1 MKKAKAFLA
10 KASLRHRLC
19 HSLQRM
25 ANAHHSPYAIEIGRR
40 LISIPKKIFFILEL
54 RFCWPWPFWSPLPLP
69 TTRLRPTAGLPR
81 RPSGVS
87 AVLSPIPPPCL
98 LRLLN
103 NSSRDTFMS
112 SRRLGGGLKT
122 DSGASA
128 PVLPP
133 PFFSTR
139 QVFILTTLNKLL
151 FMVKTLSWNQTMA
164 NKFRKSFAILL
175 YLIRQKTVGF
185 YWNPPTYFI
194 EFVISLQRLN
204 LPSLAFANHSPIRFS
219 KQNAFAISL
228 QRGTAFAH
236 HSPQARP
243 CHSLKRN
250 GE

>member
-1 MKKAKAFLA
+1 
-10 KASLRHRLC
+10 
-19 HSLQRM
+19 
-25 ANAHHSPYAIEIGRR
+25 
-40 LISIPKKIFFILEL
+40 
-54 RFCWPWPFWSPLPLP
+54 
-69 TTRLRPTAGLPR
+69 
-81 RPSGVS
+81 
-87 AVLSPIPPPCL
+87 
-98 LRLLN
+98 
-103 NSSRDTFMS
+103 MS

-133 PFFSTR
+133 LFFSTR

-185 YWNPPTYFI
+185 YWNPSTYFI

-204 LPSLAFANHSPIRFS
+204 PPSLAFANHSPIRFS
-219 KQNAFAISL
+219 KHNAFAISL

-243 CHSLKRN
+243 CHS
-250 GE
+250 

>member
-1 MKKAKAFLA
+1 MRKTGLERRENLSRSVFDK
-10 KASLRHRLC
+10 
-19 HSLQRM
+19 
-25 ANAHHSPYAIEIGRR
+25 SPSQLSC

-175 YLIRQKTVGF
+175 YLIRQKTIRF
-185 YWNPPTYFI
+185 DSNPPTYFI
-194 EFVISLQRLN
+194 EFVICNFALALKSAK
-204 LPSLAFANHSPIRFS
+204 PSLRLS
-219 KQNAFAISL
+219 FAI
-228 QRGTAFAH
+228 
-236 HSPQARP
+236 
-243 CHSLKRN
+243 CHW
-250 GE
+250 

>member
-1 MKKAKAFLA
+1 
-10 KASLRHRLC
+10 
-19 HSLQRM
+19 
-25 ANAHHSPYAIEIGRR
+25 
-40 LISIPKKIFFILEL
+40 
-54 RFCWPWPFWSPLPLP
+54 
-69 TTRLRPTAGLPR
+69 
-81 RPSGVS
+81 
-87 AVLSPIPPPCL
+87 
-98 LRLLN
+98 
-103 NSSRDTFMS
+103 MS

-204 LPSLAFANHSPIRFS
+204 LPSLAFANHSPIRLPT
-219 KQNAFAISL
+219 KRIRHFASARHRIRSS
-228 QRGTAFAH
+228 FAT
-236 HSPQARP
+236 
-243 CHSLKRN
+243 
-250 GE
+250 G

>member
-1 MKKAKAFLA
+1 MHLPFAEANGKACGECAAFARDECTSYCKKSKPTNV
-10 KASLRHRLC
+10 K
-19 HSLQRM
+19 
-25 ANAHHSPYAIEIGRR
+25 
-40 LISIPKKIFFILEL
+40 ISIILV
-54 RFCWPWPFWSPLPLP
+54 
-69 TTRLRPTAGLPR
+69 T
-81 RPSGVS
+81 
-87 AVLSPIPPPCL
+87 
-98 LRLLN
+98 
-103 NSSRDTFMS
+103 
-112 SRRLGGGLKT
+112 GGGLKT
-122 DSGASA
+122 DTGVSA
-128 PVLPP
+128 PVLPL

-164 NKFRKSFAILL
+164 NIFRKSFAILL

>member
-1 MKKAKAFLA
+1 
-10 KASLRHRLC
+10 
-19 HSLQRM
+19 
-25 ANAHHSPYAIEIGRR
+25 
-40 LISIPKKIFFILEL
+40 
-54 RFCWPWPFWSPLPLP
+54 
-69 TTRLRPTAGLPR
+69 
-81 RPSGVS
+81 
-87 AVLSPIPPPCL
+87 
-98 LRLLN
+98 
-103 NSSRDTFMS
+103 MS

-133 PFFSTR
+133 LFFSTR

-204 LPSLAFANHSPIRFS
+204 PPSLAFANHSPIRFS
-219 KQNAFAISL
+219 KHNAFAISL
-228 QRGTAFAH
+228 QRNAKSKCIGRRRLGLADFNAEAKWRMQNNPLTFSAYMRHRQGKPRKAPGGLLSVGPRGGGCAR
-236 HSPQARP
+236 SPVHLDHRRSGRVEPIDCQQQQVP
-243 CHSLKRN
+243 MF
-250 GE
+250 

>member
-1 MKKAKAFLA
+1 MKKAKAFRPSFA
-10 KASLRHRLC
+10 LC
-19 HSLQRM
+19 HWNRQTLNFNS
-25 ANAHHSPYAIEIGRR
+25 
-40 LISIPKKIFFILEL
+40 KKIFFILEL

-81 RPSGVS
+81 RRQSGVS

-204 LPSLAFANHSPIRFS
+204 PPSLAFANHSP
-219 KQNAFAISL
+219 FANSL
-228 QRGTAFAH
+228 
-236 HSPQARP
+236 
-243 CHSLKRN
+243 
-250 GE
+250 